1 MEGSDLLLVSI
12 TIWQRW
18 RKSDTSLLI
27 LVINSDIFFT
37 NYGEKHIHT
46 QTSKDECD
54 VFDTNRITQKQHK
67 VYQFQHTRF
76 HHSEEK
82 LYKMTIHDTKCV
94 IF

>member
-1 MEGSDLLLVSI
+1 MAKVEEKRHFPLN
-12 TIWQRW
+12 
-18 RKSDTSLLI
+18 TS
-27 LVINSDIFFT
+27 NKFRYFFT
-37 NYGEKHIHT
+37 NYGEKHIHTHT